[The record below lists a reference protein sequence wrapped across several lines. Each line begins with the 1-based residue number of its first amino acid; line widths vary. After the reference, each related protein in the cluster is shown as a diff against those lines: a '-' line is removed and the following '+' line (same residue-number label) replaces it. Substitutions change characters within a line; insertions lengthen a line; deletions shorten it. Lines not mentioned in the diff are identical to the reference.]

1 LTGEQKKE
9 ASSMPQTP
17 YDLIKK
23 ANHRV
28 TSADRW
34 AALQA
39 NAQERVPV
47 QPSAQP
53 ASAPQGMPPAAPTP
67 APQGIPPMMQPPF
80 PPPQPRH
87 QIIDD
92 IALRHIQ
99 AVKTAG
105 QMQQWTSPSASPPPP
120 PPPPPPKEK
129 PTKESAENSRE

>member
-1 LTGEQKKE
+1 MGEKKE

-23 ANHRV
+23 ANRRV

-34 AALQA
+34 AALQGS
-39 NAQERVPV
+39 AQDRVPL
-47 QPSAQP
+47 QPPAQSAAMQQDAPAAP
-53 ASAPQGMPPAAPTP
+53 ASAQ
-67 APQGIPPMMQPPF
+67 QGIPPMMQPPF

-105 QMQQWTSPSASPPPP
+105 QMQQWTKPSAAPPPAPAP
-120 PPPPPPKEK
+120 PQEK
-129 PTKESAENSRE
+129 QAENAAEKTLD